1 MELNAFEP
9 VVFYSLFD
17 SIDTLKEAV
26 ETLTKN
32 CIHGIT
38 ANEAHCRSQ
47 VDKSVG
53 ISTALCPYLGYKES
67 ADIAK
72 TALRE
77 NKSVREIVLE
87 RKLMSEADLEHVL
100 NPEMMTEVH
109 FEQRKAM

>member
-38 ANEAHCRSQ
+38 ANEAHCRSL

-53 ISTALCPYLGYKES
+53 ISTAVCPYLGYKES
-67 ADIAK
+67 PTSQDSTPGEQECK
-72 TALRE
+72 RNRSGTE
-77 NKSVREIVLE
+77 TDE
-87 RKLMSEADLEHVL
+87 RSRFRACVESGNDDRS
-100 NPEMMTEVH
+100 T
-109 FEQRKAM
+109 F